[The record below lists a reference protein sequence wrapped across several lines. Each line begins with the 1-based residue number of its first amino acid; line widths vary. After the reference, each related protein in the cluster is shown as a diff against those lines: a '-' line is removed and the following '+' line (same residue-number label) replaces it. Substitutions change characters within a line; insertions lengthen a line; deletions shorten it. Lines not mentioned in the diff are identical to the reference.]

1 MRTIP
6 WAFMILGVLLVAAC
20 GTDGGEGGGGDE
32 DVRVDE
38 DLGSLNVM
46 NTSDEPVA
54 IYLDGQEL
62 FTIAPGRSY
71 TFRNLPTGPATIY
84 GVGRVT
90 QKHHGL
96 PELTIEKGGD
106 YEWTLRP

>member
-1 MRTIP
+1 MRATV
-6 WAFMILGVLLVAAC
+6 WALLLLSALSLPAC
-20 GTDGGEGGGGDE
+20 ESEVGGGGVDE
-32 DVRVDE
+32 DVRIDE
-38 DLGSLNVM
+38 SLGSLKVAN
-46 NTSDEPVA
+46 SSEEPVA

-84 GVGRVT
+84 GVGRVS

-96 PELTIEKGGD
+96 PELTIEEGGD
-106 YEWTLRP
+106 YEWTIRP